1 MVYSKMEYYSIIN
14 KLQVHKLGDR
24 YMDVFIFINYSL
36 SHTCI
41 ECTVSFTINNFWL
54 QH

>member
-1 MVYSKMEYYSIIN
+1 MEAHRGPQRHWHR
-14 KLQVHKLGDR
+14 LFFKLGDR

-41 ECTVSFTINNFWL
+41 ECSVSFTINNFWL